1 MKAIVYNNTVELLEK
16 EGTYFPATDGVYNLE
31 KTEDGRL
38 LIHANGRVFT
48 ARLISLNKAE
58 KTMEILLN
66 NQRHIVAI
74 KEPLDDLLHSMGLD
88 KMTNAGASQIKA
100 PMPGL
105 VLDVAVKVG
114 DTVAKGDKV
123 LVLEA
128 MKMENIIKAS
138 GDGTVARILVDKG
151 QTVDKNQIL
160 IEFE

>member
-1 MKAIVYNNTVELLEK
+1 
-16 EGTYFPATDGVYNLE
+16 
-31 KTEDGRL
+31 
-38 LIHANGRVFT
+38 
-48 ARLISLNKAE
+48 
-58 KTMEILLN
+58 
-66 NQRHIVAI
+66 
-74 KEPLDDLLHSMGLD
+74 MGLD

-105 VLDVAVKVG
+105 VLDVAVNVG

>member
-16 EGTYFPATDGVYNLE
+16 EGHYFPAKDGAYNLE
-31 KTEDGRL
+31 KTDDGRL
-38 LIHANGRVFT
+38 LIHTNGRVFT
-48 ARLISLNKAE
+48 ARMISLNKTE
-58 KTMEILLN
+58 KTVEILLN
-66 NQRHIVAI
+66 NTRHTVSI
-74 KEPLDDLLHSMGLD
+74 KEPFDDLLHSMGLD
-88 KMTNAGASQIKA
+88 KMTNTGASQIKA

-105 VLDVAVKVG
+105 VLDVAVQVG
-114 DTVAKGDKV
+114 DSVAKGDKV

-138 GDGTVARILVDKG
+138 GDGIVARILVSKG